1 MAGQAAQAGG
11 GSSSGGVFGSILALL
26 LGGDGEEA
34 ATAATAATEEAA
46 QAAAMAGGAL
56 ALAMGRPLAG
66 HGLRSEATEMA
77 DDAGLTDDLPEDAA
91 ELADGAVAWLL
102 AGGPPRTRQADAP
115 APAAGEPV
123 AEDGVEP
130 AAPRAAQAP
139 APASAPADDA
149 ELLDPSAEGDA
160 DLAQR
165 ANDPARAGKTEFLTE
180 WRRLA
185 SAARMEVREATVAL
199 KAQGEGASAAAPT
212 HTTKTAF
219 AVDGDDAGLSTR
231 PDFSAFV
238 RTGTPDAVTANARTD
253 HAGAQAQTR
262 PATPADQVAFQVAR
276 AAPGLPETITIQLHP
291 RDLGRVHVRLELGD
305 DGPVRAVVSADRP
318 ETLDLLQRDARALER
333 ALNGAGLETDDQSLS
348 FDLHDN
354 GANTGQPGEQAAD
367 QSAADDGETA
377 ELDEA
382 APHAAAQPNTLLPGS
397 LAWGRLDTA
406 RINVMI

>member
-1 MAGQAAQAGG
+1 MAGQAAQAAGG
-11 GSSSGGVFGSILALL
+11 ASSGDIFGSILALL

-34 ATAATAATEEAA
+34 AATASAAAEEAT
-46 QAAAMAGGAL
+46 QATALAGSAL
-56 ALAMGRPLAG
+56 ALVMGRPLVGQAMRAD
-66 HGLRSEATEMA
+66 LAELA
-77 DDAGLTDDLPEDAA
+77 DDAAQADDMPEDAA
-91 ELADGAVAWLL
+91 ELADAAVAWLL
-102 AGGPPRTRQADAP
+102 AGGPPRPQPADAQVSETGD
-115 APAAGEPV
+115 AM
-123 AEDGVEP
+123 AEDGVDP
-130 AAPRAAQAP
+130 AAPRAAAP
-139 APASAPADDA
+139 APADDA

-160 DLAQR
+160 DLAER

-185 SAARMEVREATVAL
+185 SAARMEVSEATQAL
-199 KAQGEGASAAAPT
+199 KAQAEGASAAAPS

-219 AVDGDDAGLSTR
+219 ALDGDDAGAALRT
-231 PDFSAFV
+231 DFSAFV
-238 RTGTPDAVTANARTD
+238 RTGAPDAVTANARTD
-253 HAGAQAQTR
+253 HAGAQAQAR

-276 AAPGLPETITIQLHP
+276 AAPGLSETITIQLHP
-291 RDLGRVHVRLELGD
+291 RELGRVHVRLELGD
-305 DGPVRAVVSADRP
+305 DGPVRAVISVDRP

-333 ALNGAGLETDDQSLS
+333 ALNSAGLETDDQSLS
-348 FDLHDN
+348 FDLNDR

-367 QSAADDGETA
+367 QAAEDGDRA